1 MRGGGGDIFSA
12 EACFRTGSCEL
23 DMHHGSFSVRHD
35 RIREIQRDERG
46 KVHSSMGEVG
56 DPDAKAS
63 DFRQYQYVLPDHDG
77 SAEAAGKSQEEK
89 IQRKKEET

>member
-1 MRGGGGDIFSA
+1 
-12 EACFRTGSCEL
+12 
-23 DMHHGSFSVRHD
+23 MHHGSFSIRYD
-35 RIREIQRDERG
+35 RIREVQRDECR

-77 SAEAAGKSQEEK
+77 SEEAAGKSQEEK
-89 IQRKKEET
+89 TQSKKEET

>member
-12 EACFRTGSCEL
+12 EACFRTGSSEL
-23 DMHHGSFSVRHD
+23 DMHTGSFPICHD
-35 RIREIQRDERG
+35 RICEVQRDERR

-77 SAEAAGKSQEEK
+77 SSEAAGKSQEEK
-89 IQRKKEET
+89 MQSKKEET

>member
-23 DMHHGSFSVRHD
+23 DMYTGSFSICHD
-35 RIREIQRDERG
+35 RIREIQRDERR

-77 SAEAAGKSQEEK
+77 STKAAGKSKEEK

>member
-12 EACFRTGSCEL
+12 ETRFRTGSCQL

-35 RIREIQRDERG
+35 RIREIQRDERR

-63 DFRQYQYVLPDHDG
+63 DIRKHQYVLPDHDG
-77 SAEAAGKSQEEK
+77 STKAAGKSKEEK
-89 IQRKKEET
+89 MQSKKEET

>member
-1 MRGGGGDIFSA
+1 MRCGGGNIFSA
-12 EACFRTGSCEL
+12 ETRFRTGSCQL
-23 DMHHGSFSVRHD
+23 DMHTGSFSVRYD
-35 RIREIQRDERG
+35 RIRELQRDERR

-56 DPDAKAS
+56 DPDAKTS
-63 DFRQYQYVLPDHDG
+63 DFRKHQYVLPDHDG

>member
-12 EACFRTGSCEL
+12 EARFRTGSCQL
-23 DMHHGSFSVRHD
+23 DMHTGSFSVRHD
-35 RIREIQRDERG
+35 RIREVQRDERG
-46 KVHSSMGEVG
+46 KVHSSMGEIG

-77 SAEAAGKSQEEK
+77 SAEAAGKSKEEK
-89 IQRKKEET
+89 IQRNKEET

>member
-1 MRGGGGDIFSA
+1 MRCGGGDIFSA
-12 EACFRTGSCEL
+12 ETCFRTGSCEL
-23 DMHHGSFSVRHD
+23 DMHTGSFPICHD
-35 RIREIQRDERG
+35 RIREIQRDERR

-77 SAEAAGKSQEEK
+77 STKAAGKSKEEK
-89 IQRKKEET
+89 MQSKKEET